1 MDARHADT
9 LPGHTSPARRNPS
22 TKRSSHLSLAF
33 FFPHSHFLTP
43 DCLSRNP
50 GEAAGGGRSVT
61 ISYKE
66 QRKTNDVVQLFTTFV

>member
-1 MDARHADT
+1 MDPRHADT
-9 LPGHTSPARRNPS
+9 LPGHTSPARHNPS
-22 TKRSSHLSLAF
+22 TERSSHLSLAS

-50 GEAAGGGRSVT
+50 GEAVGGGRNVT

-66 QRKTNDVVQLFTTFV
+66 QRKTNDVVQLFTRFV